1 LAIHKG
7 VSILILV
14 FIIVTVY
21 LMIVTF
27 WHCRSEKRY
36 NFMLCLL
43 AVFLYLVGH
52 FLELTA
58 FSEDGALVAVKVMYL
73 GSCFLPALCLLFV
86 ADYCDFDLRK
96 KYTRPLI
103 LFFPVAGV
111 SIVWTTEYN
120 GLMYVAYRFDANQP
134 LWGLQIEEGPLYY
147 FVYGYAVVYIAIGCA
162 ILIGTLLRHREQ
174 LKPLLLLFGILVAP
188 LVANGAYILCTLV
201 FKNAFG
207 GINFTPFAL
216 IIAIV
221 LFYTGIMRYDL
232 FDIVPMAY
240 SVTLDYIRD
249 AFVLVSNDMKYMGS
263 NRSARLL
270 FPDLDSLS
278 RGATVKQIENWPDEL
293 LHIADY
299 SEDLGIRFV
308 LLDEQDEKRYF
319 SAQIDAITATRK
331 RKLLGWIVLIQDITN
346 SIHMMQKLEQAAYTD
361 ALTGLYNRRHFM
373 ELAMMQFERAKR
385 ENTNCHVMML
395 DLDFFKNVNDTYG
408 HLAGDAV
415 LRNVS
420 VCIKESVRSYDL
432 VARYGGEEFVVMIS
446 DSDEETAMRLAERI
460 RAYVENN
467 PCRYEEH
474 SLPITF
480 SIGVASCAEAD
491 SFETLLRYADDAL
504 YIAKRNGKNRVV
516 SYRNPKDTDS

>member
-1 LAIHKG
+1 
-7 VSILILV
+7 VV
-14 FIIVTVY
+14 FLLFISIIVTVY
-21 LMIVTF
+21 LMVVTF

-43 AVFLYLVGH
+43 AIFLYLVGH

-58 FSEDGALVAVKVMYL
+58 FSADGALVAVKIMYL
-73 GSCFLPALCLLFV
+73 GSCFLPAFSLLFV

-103 LFFPVAGV
+103 FFFPAVGTLL
-111 SIVWTTEYN
+111 VWTAEHT
-120 GLMYVAYRFDANQP
+120 GLMYAAYRFDENKP
-134 LWGLQIEEGPLYY
+134 LWGLQIEEGPLY
-147 FVYGYAVVYIAIGCA
+147 FLVYGYASLYIALGCA
-162 ILIGTLLRHREQ
+162 ILIKTFLRHREQ
-174 LKPLLLLFGILVAP
+174 FKPLLLLFGVLVAP
-188 LVANGAYILCTLV
+188 LAANGVYIICTVIL
-201 FKNAFG
+201 KNALSNV
-207 GINFTPFAL
+207 NFTPFAL

-221 LFYTGIMRYDL
+221 LFYTAIMRYDL

-249 AFVLVSNDMKYMGS
+249 AFLLVSNDMKYMGS
-263 NRSARLL
+263 NRAARLL
-270 FPDLDSLS
+270 FPDLKGLP
-278 RGATVKQIENWPDEL
+278 RGGALAQVANWPAEL
-293 LHIADY
+293 LRICDY

-308 LLDEQDEKRYF
+308 LPDEQGENRYF

-331 RKLLGWIVLIQDITN
+331 RNLLGWIVLIQEITS
-346 SIHMMQKLEQAAYTD
+346 SIQLMQKLEQAAYTD

-385 ENTNCHVMML
+385 ENAVCHVMML

-415 LRNVS
+415 LRKVS

-460 RAYVENN
+460 RTYVADN

-474 SLPITF
+474 SLSITF
-480 SIGVASCAEAD
+480 SIGVASGVNAD
-491 SFETLLRYADDAL
+491 SFENLLRYADEAMYDA
-504 YIAKRNGKNRVV
+504 KKKGRNRVV
-516 SYRNPKDTDS
+516 SYKPKDADCRRETYGC